1 MKPYLYL
8 SFVAISY
15 LSTTYTVCGQNTSP
29 DTVNAVFNG
38 SVQEILILPVSKTG
52 KVSVASNVITD
63 QEKQPASVTTISYEQ
78 LRSSGARTLSEA
90 LMYFVPNYFA
100 VEDQDDVIAAFR
112 GLAADNNS
120 KVLLLIN
127 GQNMNTEFFW
137 GPPDAILNSAD
148 FEYVE
153 KVEVIRGSGSVTLGQ
168 GALLGVINIITKNA
182 SAQDGSTAGINAMY
196 GKNGFFNA
204 SAYLQANYRSLKS
217 FFYVSSLSFEG
228 EEMRREGWAAQQ
240 GNQGI
245 GGGKV
250 ADMGH
255 RLKRTDNTTLHANIQ
270 YKGLSLSVT
279 RIAQRRD
286 LYNFYRDRDVYGQQL
301 VAFDAGYTTKIS
313 SKVSNKTT
321 ISYIDDNV
329 SLWSVKGVVMGGTAE
344 QRYGLKSVFNVDEL
358 WKNNRLAVGIEYRLF
373 GMGQKNKE
381 GNNFIANVIGTFD
394 ASTANTQLVMGYE
407 KQVNVYSFFLEDFW
421 SVHKKLDLFAAFRYD
436 NHPFWGNN
444 ITPRLGAIVSP
455 TKDILIRAT
464 YQTGF
469 RGAVGLHYSGGYRRD
484 GFLRAENYSRVQNS
498 SIPTEPTNP
507 NSPKESNI
515 PNSVPE
521 SMQSF
526 ELAVT
531 YKRKDNFRLN
541 VVGFYSLVSNVID
554 VGVIYRDPKEFPMVN
569 IGSDISGDWNGY
581 WFFKNT
587 PGTFAQIGTEITA
600 NYDYKWLKVQA
611 SYSLVKVASATKEQ
625 ETLAKNAQSMYLA
638 ADEGGNSLVYK
649 AFPEQAIRANISV
662 QPIKPLNIALNSFWY
677 SAWYSPIGT
686 TAQGGWVNN
695 LAVHYKI
702 WEQLEAGIILK
713 NFMNEQALYP
723 MTSNAGGPDV
733 SPGTP
738 AWESRTYWAT
748 LRLKL

>member
-1 MKPYLYL
+1 MKLYIYL
-8 SFVAISY
+8 SLAFCC
-15 LSTTYTVCGQNTSP
+15 LSSIHSLYGQNAPS
-29 DTVNAVFNG
+29 DTTNTVFIG
-38 SVQEILILPVSKTG
+38 SVQEVLALPISKTG

-63 QEKQPASVTTISYEQ
+63 QEKQPASVTTISSEQ

-148 FEYVE
+148 FEYIE

-182 SAQDGSTAGINAMY
+182 SAQDGSTAGINATY
-196 GKNGFFNA
+196 GKNGLFNA

-217 FFYVSSLSFEG
+217 FFYVSSITFDG
-228 EEMRREGWAAQQ
+228 EEMRREGWVAQQ

-255 RLKRTDNTTLHANIQ
+255 RLKRTN
-270 YKGLSLSVT
+270 KGFSFGVT
-279 RIAQRRD
+279 RIGQRRD
-286 LYNFYRDRDVYGQQL
+286 LYNFYRDRDVFGQQL

-313 SKVSNKTT
+313 SKISNKTT

-344 QRYGLKSVFNVDEL
+344 QRYGLKSIFNIDEL

-421 SVHKKLDLFAAFRYD
+421 TVNKNLDLFAAFRYD

-444 ITPRLGAIVSP
+444 ITPRLGAIFNP

-484 GFLRAENYSRVQNS
+484 GFLRAENYSKVQNS
-498 SIPTEPTNP
+498 NIPIEPLNP
-507 NSPKESNI
+507 NSPKEGNI
-515 PNSVPE
+515 AHSVPE

-531 YKRKDNFRLN
+531 YKRKDNFKFN

-569 IGSDISGDWNGY
+569 IGSDVAGDWNGY
-581 WFFKNT
+581 WYFKNT

-611 SYSLVKVASATKEQ
+611 SYSLVKVASATQEQ

-638 ADEGGNSLVYK
+638 TGEGGSGLFYK

-662 QPIKPLNIALNSFWY
+662 QPIKSLNIALNSFWY

-686 TAQGGWVNN
+686 TAEGAWVNN

-702 WEQLEAGIILK
+702 WEQLELGVILK